1 MRAIVFDLEGVLC
14 DTREWMSH
22 SVRAAFMEHGI
33 ELEFSD
39 KELYNVRGC
48 AGIALNSL
56 GFIQVLLAFHGKGTI
71 GKIYELDN
79 PEQFVQETLEKES
92 PDRLLAEQINKT
104 YREIYY
110 SQKNQFRTPIQGIKE
125 ALESL
130 KNSYTVALFSN
141 TKRDSIFKFLENA
154 GIKEYFSFIVGQ
166 DDVEKQKPNPE
177 GLLKIFS
184 TLKIPALEAFY
195 IGDTVADIQAA
206 RAAGC
211 TPVTVL
217 TGMGIERWLKTAG
230 AQVFPT
236 LKEFAQSTAIVQ

>member
-1 MRAIVFDLEGVLC
+1 MRAIIFDLEGVLC

-56 GFIQVLLAFHGKGTI
+56 GYIQILLAFHGKGTI
-71 GKIYELDN
+71 GKIYELDS
-79 PEQFVQETLEKES
+79 PEQFILETIEKEK
-92 PDRLLAEQINKT
+92 PDNLLAEQINKT

-110 SQKNQFRTPIQGIKE
+110 SQKNQFRTPIQYIKE
-125 ALESL
+125 VFEGL
-130 KNSYTVALFSN
+130 KNKYILALFSN

-154 GIKEYFSFIVGQ
+154 GIGQCFSFVVGQ
-166 DDVEKQKPNPE
+166 DDVSAQKPNPE

-184 TLKIPALEAFY
+184 ALKIPASEAFY

-206 RAAGC
+206 HAAGC
-211 TPVTVL
+211 VPISVL
-217 TGMGIERWLKTAG
+217 TGMGIERWLSTAG